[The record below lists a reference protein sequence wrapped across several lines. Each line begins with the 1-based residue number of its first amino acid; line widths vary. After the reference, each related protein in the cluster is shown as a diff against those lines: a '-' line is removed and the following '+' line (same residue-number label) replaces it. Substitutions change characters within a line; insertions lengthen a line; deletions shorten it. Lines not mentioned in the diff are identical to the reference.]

1 MTNTF
6 VPTEELINLKLC
18 HLVTKQCVLFNMQ
31 HFVSRSYSFLMK
43 VTARLFNVFEK
54 RSFKENTITIL
65 NLEKS
70 ENYWLRESMK
80 HTSIA
85 LEEGKLKSLRPKL
98 NDKGVIVIST
108 RALKGMKSNY
118 NADSFPILTYRDPL
132 SNLWTKEA
140 HDEDHSGI
148 TKIVAKSRR
157 KFWIIKARIIAQNV
171 KRSCYNCRL
180 LDERLALHQMAPLPD
195 CRLTICSCAQCHI
208 NRSFRS
214 DTRKGYSQKES
225 HNESMGIYC
234 YLCSHQSHAS

>member
-1 MTNTF
+1 
-6 VPTEELINLKLC
+6 
-18 HLVTKQCVLFNMQ
+18 
-31 HFVSRSYSFLMK
+31 MK

-70 ENYWLRESMK
+70 ENYWPRESMK

-108 RALKGMKSNY
+108 RALKEMKSNY

-180 LDERLALHQMAPLPD
+180 LDERLALQQMAPLPD
-195 CRLTICSCAQCHI
+195 CRLTICTCAQCHI